1 MYPDIRR
8 MGPSPVLVPGFAP
21 QGVPMPQSMS
31 NTLFNDAQ
39 ARAAQLQ
46 LQAAAATSGGPAP
59 ELGSDGTMTYIS
71 G

>member
-1 MYPDIRR
+1 MYPFIRR
-8 MGPSPVLVPGFAP
+8 MGPPPVLVPGFAP
-21 QGVPMPQSMS
+21 HGVPMPQSMS

-46 LQAAAATSGGPAP
+46 LQAAAATSGAAP

>member
-1 MYPDIRR
+1 MYPFIRR
-8 MGPSPVLVPGFAP
+8 MGPPPVLVPGFAP
-21 QGVPMPQSMS
+21 QGVLMPQSMS

-46 LQAAAATSGGPAP
+46 LQAAAATSGPAP

>member
-1 MYPDIRR
+1 
-8 MGPSPVLVPGFAP
+8 
-21 QGVPMPQSMS
+21 MPQSMS

-59 ELGSDGTMTYIS
+59 ELGSDGTFTYIS